1 MLVIELIDLAPVWLG
16 ESAPTPLLDE
26 DPVAQA
32 IGLLHF
38 VAITMFVFGGYN
50 VNHRHSPKLPSRS
63 RGTVGKVGELMAAM
77 DVGDA
82 MGEDVTQPGMAVGI
96 EVKAPSI

>member
-1 MLVIELIDLAPVWLG
+1 
-16 ESAPTPLLDE
+16 
-26 DPVAQA
+26 
-32 IGLLHF
+32 
-38 VAITMFVFGGYN
+38 
-50 VNHRHSPKLPSRS
+50 
-63 RGTVGKVGELMAAM
+63 VGELMAAM